1 MCETSGKVTL
11 KSLPRTTTIPC
22 LAVIHNILK
31 SHRRIDALSLNVAGA
46 ARLMLLAILM
56 TFQCSFAVGGTIPA
70 RVDGPEL
77 VIDIT
82 KCDFGEVFAGEELEH
97 TFLFR
102 NAGTKQLELSQKS
115 SLSKSI
121 ERQPRVIAAT
131 FNSNIRP
138 SIRAAALRAA
148 PS

>member
-1 MCETSGKVTL
+1 VRDFSEGHLEKHALYIYYS
-11 KSLPRTTTIPC
+11 C
-22 LAVIHNILK
+22 LAVIHNIPK
-31 SHRRIDALSLNVAGA
+31 RHRRIDALSFNVAGGG
-46 ARLMLLAILM
+46 RLMLLATLM
-56 TFQCSFAVGGTIPA
+56 TVQCAFAVGGTIPVRA
-70 RVDGPEL
+70 DSPEL

-115 SLSKSI
+115 SLSKAI

-131 FNSNIRP
+131 FNSNIQP
-138 SIRAAALRAA
+138 SIRAAAMRAA

>member
-1 MCETSGKVTL
+1 MRDFREGHLEKPALDIYYS
-11 KSLPRTTTIPC
+11 C
-22 LAVIHNILK
+22 LAVTHNILK
-31 SHRRIDALSLNVAGA
+31 SHRRIDALSLNACA
-46 ARLMLLAILM
+46 AHSILLAILM
-56 TFQCSFAVGGTIPA
+56 TLQFSFAVGGTIPSRA
-70 RVDGPEL
+70 DGPQL

-121 ERQPRVIAAT
+121 ERQPRVMAAT